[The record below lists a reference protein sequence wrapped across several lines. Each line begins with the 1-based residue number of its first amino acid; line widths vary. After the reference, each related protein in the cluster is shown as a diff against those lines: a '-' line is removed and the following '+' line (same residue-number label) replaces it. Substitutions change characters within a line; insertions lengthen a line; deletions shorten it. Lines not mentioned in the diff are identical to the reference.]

1 MRLTPQNIFK
11 IGAADDRKWA
21 ESDPVL
27 YESPPHG
34 EYNEPFFSFWYLLVE
49 PDTCDEVHQNLR
61 VKYVLIIKILN
72 ELS

>member
-1 MRLTPQNIFK
+1 MSEILL

-34 EYNEPFFSFWYLLVE
+34 EYNELLFSFWYLLVE

-61 VKYVLIIKILN
+61 AKYVFIIKILN
-72 ELS
+72 EIS

>member
-1 MRLTPQNIFK
+1 MLFLFVKFPNFNSFV

-34 EYNEPFFSFWYLLVE
+34 EYNELLFSFWYLLVE
-49 PDTCDEVHQNLR
+49 PDTCGESPS
-61 VKYVLIIKILN
+61 KI
-72 ELS
+72 